1 MALRTVVFAS
11 MFAAFSAF
19 PAAAACSALTDVV
32 NKMNAGDEAGAQA
45 IAAANVAD
53 SCSPDEMAIIDRVAA
68 LTSFNRIVGAVG
80 QGKKLIEFDGELE
93 TLQKTVAA
101 PWQVL
106 DALGDIN
113 REKKNYESAAQYYQL
128 ALEDASNE
136 TLTPDWMAPDAD
148 YIRRLDHLAGEMRLV
163 AAKPIKLAM
172 RGPCKVNYRGVSLK
186 KKSTPVRYVFGTAEF
201 TPEGLQSAK
210 DVSEC
215 LKSVN
220 PSSITLI
227 GHTDPVG
234 SPEANRI
241 LSLERADALG
251 HYLVS
256 AGYKGKWKS
265 VGLGEDEP
273 FKPDDA
279 SAYDEATLHQ
289 LNRRVEIDVEK

>member
-19 PAAAACSALTDVV
+19 PAMAACTALNDVADT
-32 NKMNAGDEAGAQA
+32 MNAGDEAGSRA
-45 IAAANVAD
+45 IAAADFAG
-53 SCSPDEMAIIDRVAA
+53 SCSPDEMALIDRIAA
-68 LTSFNRIVGAVG
+68 LATFNRVVGAVG
-80 QGKKLIEFDGELE
+80 QGSRLVEFNDELE
-93 TLQKTVAA
+93 TLQKSVAA

-136 TLTPDWMAPDAD
+136 TLTPDWMAPDEN
-148 YIRRLDHLAGEMRLV
+148 YIRRLDHLASEMRLV
-163 AAKPIKLAM
+163 AEKPVKLAM
-172 RGPCKVNYRGVSLK
+172 RGACKVNFRGVSLK

-201 TPEGLQSAK
+201 TPEGEQAAK

-215 LKSVN
+215 LKSVK
-220 PSSITLI
+220 PASITLI

-241 LSLERADALG
+241 LSLQRADALG

-256 AGYKGKWKS
+256 AGYTGKWKS
-265 VGLGEDEP
+265 VGRGEDQP

-279 SAYDEATLHQ
+279 SAYDEPTLHQ
-289 LNRRVEIDVEK
+289 LNRRVEVDVEN